1 MLHQTSTASVAPL
14 DEGDRR
20 ARLDQLER
28 AELRVLA
35 SAVGDH
41 LPVELVLQ
49 VEAIRRERRALAV
62 DLAA

>member
-1 MLHQTSTASVAPL
+1 MLHQASAPSVGPL
-14 DEGDRR
+14 DDSDLR
-20 ARLDQLER
+20 ARLDKLER

-49 VEAIRRERRALAV
+49 VEAIRRERRALAGE
-62 DLAA
+62 LAA